1 LAVTFSARA
10 FTTASQVK
18 RRAVA
23 AAALSGAALVVAVVA
38 GVVVSGGPAA
48 GPTSSCPCGGLFN
61 PLEPVVVGS
70 RPPGSS
76 APLRIGLGRKL
87 PAAAEEAAVEIEV
100 SPGPRPIPVHLEPP
114 GPPGAGFLVGTATT
128 AGGSSIYAVVGLTRG
143 GGIAISTGGIPVPLA
158 VVLVGW
164 YGQRGDSFTPLAPS
178 AVPAARTPTGAL
190 DLDLGPA
197 VPTGAQSVALSVEA
211 SRGPVR
217 VTLAPGGAD
226 RLAAPTLVTGPAGGS
241 TFVTVTLGKT
251 RTVVV
256 SGSGASGVRA
266 QLLGYFESPG
276 GSDHVVLGDRFV
288 PGSGDE
294 PGTGPAA
301 PPDGRVSVGPE
312 VGTDAVA
319 AVLAADGTAPVRAG
333 PAGWPAGATTPIGGF
348 DPVLLGADQDI
359 DVAGDGRDLRVV
371 GWFEPLQDPP
381 GQEFTSSWARPL
393 PARAEPGPDG
403 PALAWAAQVASQ
415 PGDAPAV
422 NTTGSFGYPIY
433 VAGPRAAGVG
443 VDLGPPARC
452 GSLAD
457 VRFPAQ
463 TGRVPIPAGAQV
475 AGTEA
480 NSDSPLLV
488 WQPASGTDWEL
499 WRAARTGGR
508 WSACNGGRLG
518 PVGASPGT
526 WAGGPGL
533 SASGISYLA
542 TAITEAD
549 VASGA
554 IRHVMAFTV
563 ESGSCAGF
571 VPPATRADGN
581 CDAPGEPPEGTV
593 LYLPAGLPMPA
604 GLSPMGQLV
613 FQALQTY
620 GLVLVDESGRYVAA
634 QAESSCDYPPSAC
647 RAGLSAPPGPAR
659 DPIGVALGSIGLRGI
674 PWAELQAL
682 PPGRY

>member
-1 LAVTFSARA
+1 
-10 FTTASQVK
+10 VK
-18 RRAVA
+18 RWAVCAAAVSVAALVA
-23 AAALSGAALVVAVVA
+23 AAAA
-38 GVVVSGGPAA
+38 GVVASGGRGA
-48 GPTSSCPCGGLFN
+48 GPTPLCPCGGLFN

-70 RPPGSS
+70 RAAGSS
-76 APLRIGLGRKL
+76 APLRIALGRKL
-87 PAAAEEAAVEIEV
+87 PAGAEEAAVEIEV
-100 SPGPRPIPVHLEPP
+100 SPGSRPVPVYLEPP
-114 GPPGAGFLVGTATT
+114 GPSGAGFPVGTATR
-128 AGGSSIYAVVGLTRG
+128 AGGSSIYAVVGLTSG
-143 GGIAISTGGIPVPLA
+143 GDIAVSTSGVPGPLA
-158 VVLVGW
+158 VVLEGW

-178 AVPAARTPTGAL
+178 AVPAAPTPAGAL
-190 DLDLGPA
+190 DLELDHA
-197 VPTGAQSVALSVEA
+197 VPAGAQSVALSVEA
-211 SRGPVR
+211 PRGSVR
-217 VTLAPGGAD
+217 VTLAPGGAN
-226 RLAAPTLVTGPAGGS
+226 RLSAPTLVTGPAGGS
-241 TFVTVTLGKT
+241 TFATVALGEN

-276 GSDHVVLGDRFV
+276 GGDHVVLGDRFV

-301 PPDGRVSVGPE
+301 PHGGRVSVGPE
-312 VGTDAVA
+312 VGTAAVA

-333 PAGWPAGATTPIGGF
+333 PAGWPASATTPVGGF
-348 DPVLLGADQDI
+348 DPVLLGAGQDI
-359 DVAGDGRDLRVV
+359 DVAGDGQNLRVV
-371 GWFEPLQDPP
+371 GWFQPLQTPP
-381 GQEFTSSWARPL
+381 GQEFTSSWAQPL
-393 PARAEPGPDG
+393 PAPPPPGPDR
-403 PALAWAAQVASQ
+403 PAQAWAAQLASQ
-415 PGDAPAV
+415 PGDAPVV
-422 NTTGSFGYPIY
+422 NTTGSFGFPIY
-433 VAGPRAAGVG
+433 VAGPRAAAVGVG
-443 VDLGPPARC
+443 LGPPAVC

-463 TGRVPIPAGAQV
+463 TGRVPIPAGAEV
-475 AGTEA
+475 TGTAA

-499 WRAARTGGR
+499 WRATRSGRR

-563 ESGSCAGF
+563 ESGRCAGF
-571 VPPATRADGN
+571 VPPATRSDGN

-634 QAESSCDYPPSAC
+634 QAESSCDYPPAAC
-647 RAGLSAPPGPAR
+647 PAGLPAPPGPAG
-659 DPIGVALGSIGLRGI
+659 DPIGVALGSFGLRGI
-674 PWAELQAL
+674 PWSNLQTL
-682 PPGRY
+682 PPGHY